1 MKQFN
6 IIAQTFNGSKLFS
19 AFQKIFFYDSLIK
32 LLCTNFEGS
41 FAPKFIVTGNK
52 NIG

>member
-1 MKQFN
+1 MVVNFFQ
-6 IIAQTFNGSKLFS
+6 LF
-19 AFQKIFFYDSLIK
+19 KKYFFMIQ